1 MCLAVPG
8 QIIKISG
15 DRAKVSISGV
25 LYDAGIAL
33 MDNLSVD
40 DWVLMHAGFIIEKL
54 DIEEA
59 EKNLEAIKKYT
70 NLIE

>member
-8 QIIKISG
+8 QIIQINE
-15 DRAKVSISGV
+15 DRAKVTINGV

-33 MDNLSVD
+33 MDNLCVD

-54 DIEEA
+54 NIEEA
-59 EKNLEAIKKYT
+59 EKDLEAIKNYT

>member
-8 QIIKISG
+8 QVIRVNR
-15 DRAKVSISGV
+15 DRAKVSVNGV
-25 LYDAGIAL
+25 LYDAGTAL
-33 MDNLSVD
+33 IEKLSAG

-54 DIEEA
+54 DIDEA
-59 EKNLEAIKKYT
+59 EKDLKAIKNYT